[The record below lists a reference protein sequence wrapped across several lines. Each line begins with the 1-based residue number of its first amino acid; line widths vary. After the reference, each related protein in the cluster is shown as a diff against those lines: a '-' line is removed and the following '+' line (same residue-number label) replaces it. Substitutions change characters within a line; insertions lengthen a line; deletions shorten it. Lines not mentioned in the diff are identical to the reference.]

1 MVYLFILLIVS
12 SYILLKIILDIH
24 QIHYIKNA
32 KASKEELNDFSINDE
47 YFRKSNLYNIDKLIL
62 SIIGITISGILIIYF
77 IYLGGI
83 SSFGTIASHINFL
96 DLDSELFNIVSF
108 FILMTIIN
116 IPVALYRT
124 FYIEEKYGF
133 NKNSFKLFLKDILL
147 STLITVI
154 IISILFGAFDLLFT
168 NYPQSWWL
176 YIWMVYIIFNILI
189 LYAFPTLIAPMFN
202 NFEKLSDSN
211 VVSVINELAEKTKF
225 NISDVYVMDGSKRS
239 THSNAYFTGFYK
251 SKRIVFFDTLLSMLT
266 PKEIQS
272 VLAHEIGHYKKK
284 HITKSIMMSFAL
296 SLLGFYIIYEI
307 TLYHSL
313 FFQLGIN
320 PNSTSE
326 IVMFFSL
333 LLPCIL
339 FFLNPIFS
347 SFSRKNEFEADNYA
361 KEFSNKR
368 DLISSLK
375 KLYKENL
382 TLLKTSPIYSR
393 VYNSHPTV
401 FERINNLEL

>member
-32 KASKEELNDFSINDE
+32 KASKEELDDFSINDE

-83 SSFGTIASHINFL
+83 SSFGMIASHINFL

-176 YIWMVYIIFNILI
+176 YIWMVYIIFNIFI

-202 NFEKLSDSN
+202 NFEKLSDNN

-251 SKRIVFFDTLLSMLT
+251 SKRIVFFDTLLEILT
-266 PKEIQS
+266 PKEVQA
-272 VLAHEIGHYKKK
+272 VLAHEIGHYKKN
-284 HITKSIMMSFAL
+284 HITKSMIL
-296 SLLGFYIIYEI
+296 SLFI
-307 TLYHSL
+307 SL
-313 FFQLGIN
+313 AGLFLLFQVSTYTPLFIELGIN
-320 PNSTSE
+320 PDSTSQLV
-326 IVMFFSL
+326 IFF
-333 LLPCIL
+333 IL
-339 FFLNPIFS
+339 VLSPILYFLNPIFS
-347 SFSRKNEFEADNYA
+347 SISRKNEFEADNYA
-361 KEFSNKR
+361 KEYSDKN
-368 DLISSLK
+368 DLITSLK

-382 TLLKTSPIYSR
+382 TLIKTSPIYSQ

-401 FERINNLEL
+401 FERINNLES

>member
-1 MVYLFILLIVS
+1 MIYLFILLTVS
-12 SYILLKIILDIH
+12 SYVFLKIMLDIH
-24 QIHYIKNA
+24 QIYYIKNA
-32 KASKEELNDFSINDE
+32 KASKEELDSFSINDD

-62 SIIGITISGILIIYF
+62 SIVGITISGILIIYF
-77 IYLGGI
+77 IYLDGI
-83 SSFGTIASHINFL
+83 SSFGKIVAHINFL
-96 DLDSELFNIVSF
+96 DINSELFTIVSF
-108 FILMTIIN
+108 FVLITLIN
-116 IPVALYRT
+116 IPVALYKT
-124 FYIEEKYGF
+124 FHIEEKYGF
-133 NKNSFKLFLKDILL
+133 NKNSLNLFIKDILL
-147 STLITVI
+147 STFISVM
-154 IISILFGAFDLLFT
+154 IISILFSAFDLLFT
-168 NYPQSWWL
+168 NYPESWWL
-176 YIWMVYIIFNILI
+176 YIWMVYIIFNIFI

-202 NFEKLSDSN
+202 SFEKLSDSN
-211 VVSVINELAEKTKF
+211 IVNVINELSEKTKF
-225 NISDVYVMDGSKRS
+225 NISDIYVMDGSKRS

-272 VLAHEIGHYKKK
+272 VLAHEIGHYKKR
-284 HITKSIMMSFAL
+284 HITKSIIMSFAL
-296 SLLGFYIIYEI
+296 SLLGFYLIYQI

-313 FFQLGIN
+313 FYQLGIN
-320 PNSTSE
+320 PNSTSQ
-326 IVMFFSL
+326 IIIFFSL
-333 LLPCIL
+333 LMPCIL

-361 KEFSNKR
+361 KEFSDKR